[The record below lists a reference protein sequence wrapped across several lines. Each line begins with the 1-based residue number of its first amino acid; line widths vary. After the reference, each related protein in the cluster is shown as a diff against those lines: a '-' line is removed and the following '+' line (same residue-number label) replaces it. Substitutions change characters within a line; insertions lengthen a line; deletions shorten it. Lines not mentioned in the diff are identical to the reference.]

1 MPRLIPFLVCLFGLL
16 PSAWAAAAP
25 PANTLGATEKSA
37 DEGRR
42 ADAGRQP
49 EEVRRE
55 VVQLIKD
62 LDSDR
67 FYTRTEAA
75 RRLEQLASQASLKG
89 LVASEFSRV
98 LVAADTSLEVRKQVE
113 VLQRAIPDMQPA
125 KPGEIGAAELAR
137 LMGQLED
144 DSYGVRLSATRR
156 LEWFLGNPKSVCRI
170 LVRLKERMADDR
182 LSADTPIWLE
192 RMYDRARSAWLLTE
206 PAGWELPQVST
217 DQIKRWLDDV
227 VRVAPAN
234 APSSVQHAAR
244 TAKREL
250 WDLLAR
256 DEYVP
261 QLKGLLEARLAD
273 GDLSRDAIVR
283 LREMLD
289 MTRPAMV
296 AEYWEG
302 HHHMGTQQLLVNVP
316 SRNEGSIRPSHFDWI
331 NDETAH
337 CVSGSNLAPG
347 EYPVGVAIPHP
358 NREGAIFHLVNLPTP
373 RRRMAYDQY
382 VKLDEAKRLTEL
394 SRRTLDRFLRLK
406 QPLARDQLLLLS
418 QLDFR
423 EVSRFAGEFFLAVD
437 DQPMPPEEIPFVNQY
452 LPGSVRL
459 NSVMQR
465 LGGRSSRHGVVA
477 AILIAEGTKEA
488 VPGLLEAIAA
498 HRFLSPSADPPRR
511 LEWIAALAIAQRD
524 PWPEVEP
531 WLRGLIDQAVP
542 LAEKTPNAA
551 DLGATA
557 AGLLLKRH
565 QQDPARSGL
574 EPVNDDLLS
583 EAGLAGYRFTSP
595 DARKKAAEQK

>member
-1 MPRLIPFLVCLFGLL
+1 MFRQIPFLVCLLCLL
-16 PSAWAAAAP
+16 PSAWAVGAP
-25 PANTLGATEKSA
+25 PASTPPPAEKPA
-37 DEGRR
+37 D
-42 ADAGRQP
+42 
-49 EEVRRE
+49 EVRRE

-62 LDSDR
+62 LDSER
-67 FYTRTEAA
+67 FYTRTDAA
-75 RRLEQLASQASLKG
+75 KRLEQLASQAAFKG
-89 LVASEFSRV
+89 LVATEFSRV
-98 LVAADTSLEVRKQVE
+98 LVAAETSLEVRKQVE
-113 VLQRAIPDMQPA
+113 LLQRTIPDVQPA
-125 KPGEIGAAELAR
+125 PPGEIGAAELAR
-137 LMGQLED
+137 LIGQLED

-170 LVRLKERMADDR
+170 LVRLKDRMADDR

-192 RMYDRARSAWLLTE
+192 RMYDRARAAWLLTD
-206 PAGWELPQVST
+206 PTGWELPQVST

-227 VRVAPAN
+227 VRVVPAD
-234 APSSVQHAAR
+234 APSNVRHAAR

-261 QLKGLLEARLAD
+261 QLKRLLEVRLAD
-273 GDLSRDAIVR
+273 GELNRDGMAR
-283 LREMLD
+283 LRELLD
-289 MTRPAMV
+289 LTRPAMV

-316 SRNEGSIRPSHFDWI
+316 ARTEGSLRPSHFDWI

-382 VKLDEAKRLTEL
+382 AKLEEAKRLTEL

-406 QPLARDQLLLLS
+406 QPLVRDQLLLLS

-423 EVSRFAGEFFLAVD
+423 EVSRFAGGFFMAVD
-437 DQPMPPEEIPFVNQY
+437 DQTMAPEELPFVNQY

-465 LGGRSSRHGVVA
+465 LGGRSSRHGVLA
-477 AILIAEGTKEA
+477 AILVAEGTKEA
-488 VPGLLEAIAA
+488 APGLLEAIAA
-498 HRFLSPSADPPRR
+498 RRFLSPSSEPPRR
-511 LEWIAALAIAQRD
+511 MEWTAALAIAQRD
-524 PWPEVEP
+524 PWPEVDR
-531 WLRGLIDQAVP
+531 WLGGLIDQTVP
-542 LAEKTPNAA
+542 LVEQTPNAA

-565 QQDPARSGL
+565 QQDPARFGL

-583 EAGLAGYRFTSP
+583 ESGLTGYRFPSD
-595 DARKKAAEQK
+595 DARKKTAAWWGEKKK

>member
-1 MPRLIPFLVCLFGLL
+1 MFRRFPLLVCLLCLL
-16 PSAWAAAAP
+16 PSAWAPGAP
-25 PANTLGATEKSA
+25 PTSPPNATEKSA
-37 DEGRR
+37 DEVRR
-42 ADAGRQP
+42 AD
-49 EEVRRE
+49 EIRRE
-55 VVQLIKD
+55 VAQLIKD

-67 FYTRTEAA
+67 FYTRAEAA
-75 RRLEQLASQASLKG
+75 RRLEQLASQAAFRG

-113 VLQRAIPDMQPA
+113 MLQRAIPDVQPE
-125 KPGEIGAAELAR
+125 KPGEIGDAELAR

-170 LVRLKERMADDR
+170 LVRLKERLADDR

-192 RMYDRARSAWLLTE
+192 RMYERARAAWLLTE

-217 DQIKRWLDDV
+217 DQIERWLDDA
-227 VRVAPAN
+227 VRGGPPHAPA
-234 APSSVQHAAR
+234 PGLHAAR

-256 DEYVP
+256 DAYVP

-273 GDLSRDAIVR
+273 SDLNRDAVAR
-283 LREMLD
+283 LRELLD

-316 SRNEGSIRPSHFDWI
+316 SRTEGSIRPSHFDWI

-337 CVSGSNLAPG
+337 CVSGSNLAPD

-382 VKLDEAKRLTEL
+382 AKLDEAKRLTEL

-406 QPLARDQLLLLS
+406 RPLTRDQLLLLS

-423 EVSRFAGEFFLAVD
+423 EVSRFAGEFFLAVE
-437 DQPMPPEEIPFVNQY
+437 DQPMTPEEIPFVNQY

-465 LGGRSSRHGVVA
+465 LGGRSSRHGVLA
-477 AILIAEGTKEA
+477 AILVAEGTKEA
-488 VPGLLEAIAA
+488 IPGLLEAIAA
-498 HRFLSPSADPPRR
+498 RRFLTPSSEPPRH

-531 WLRGLIDQAVP
+531 WLRGLIPQAVP
-542 LAEKTPNAA
+542 LAEQAPNAA

-557 AGLLLKRH
+557 AALLLKRR
-565 QQDPARSGL
+565 QQDPAQGGL
-574 EPVNDDLLS
+574 EAVNDDLLS
-583 EAGLAGYRFTSP
+583 ESGLAGYRFASP
-595 DARKKAAEQK
+595 DARKKMAEQKK